1 MMKQARELSDTA
13 VVVLTRGTGESVDN
27 RPEKGGYYLTDQEVE
42 LLKGVRKVFD
52 KIVVILNTGYP
63 IEMKWVDQMGIDA
76 VIWTGLPGMAGGRAL
91 AEILEGTVNPSGH
104 LPDTWSYDYYDIPSS
119 QNFYL
124 PPAEKAGG
132 IGRHEYSVLAYEE
145 GLYVGYRYFETFIN
159 RSLTPSDTAFPT
171 PPLPGR

>member
-1 MMKQARELSDTA
+1 M
-13 VVVLTRGTGESVDN
+13 TRIVD
-27 RPEKGGYYLTDQEVE
+27 
-42 LLKGVRKVFD
+42 
-52 KIVVILNTGYP
+52 ILNTGYP

-124 PPAEKAGG
+124 PPAVKGW
-132 IGRHEYSVLAYEE
+132 RHW
-145 GLYVGYRYFETFIN
+145 
-159 RSLTPSDTAFPT
+159 TA
-171 PPLPGR
+171 